1 MKVQITNNCNEYD
14 NNVNDIFEL
23 NIVKKNNTIMMNNED
38 VYSQVANTTKNKI
51 IIDTLI
57 FVFILR

>member
-1 MKVQITNNCNEYD
+1 MNITIMIID
-14 NNVNDIFEL
+14 NDILKL
-23 NIVKKNNTIMMNNED
+23 NIVKKNKTIMMNNED

>member
-1 MKVQITNNCNEYD
+1 MESTNNCNEYNSND
-14 NNVNDIFEL
+14 NILKL
-23 NIVKKNNTIMMNNED
+23 NIVKKNKKIMMNNED